1 MVALEKAVNPFC
13 DLIINKQVQFDGGTG
28 ASCSNA
34 SSYTLIIVYYFDL
47 SVLLTDVLVSLFV
60 LDVVVRKRR

>member
-1 MVALEKAVNPFC
+1 MALEKAVNPFC
-13 DLIINKQVQFDGGTG
+13 DVIINKQVKFGGGTG

-34 SSYTLIIVYYFDL
+34 SSYTLIIAYSFDL
-47 SVLLTDVLVSLFV
+47 CVLLTDVLVSLFV